1 MVRLLASN
9 MVVVPF
15 SCPRRRWRAPLPM
28 GLGAQVRFLARPL
41 PPVAQLVE
49 AAALKAEQDPI
60 RFRHPGLCRFKSD
73 RGDFPSCGPPGKA
86 DRLRGRACEGHTGG
100 TKAGPGG

>member
-60 RFRHPGLCRFKSD
+60 KFRHPELCQFKSD
-73 RGDFPSCGPPGKA
+73 RKNFPSCGPPDKT
-86 DRLRGRACEGHTGG
+86 DQLRDQTCEKHTDN
-100 TKAGPGG
+100 TKT